1 MKQMIFGKIVSVVIC
16 VLMLCVLTPMSAVAD
31 QAQYIYD
38 DLGRLS
44 QVIDGQGNVAT
55 YTYDAVGNL
64 LSITRNTGG
73 VGAPTITAFTPNTG
87 NAGTSVNVSLTG
99 TNLTGASLATS
110 NPGILVR
117 NVVTTPTAI
126 TATFQIAF
134 SAAPGAATVTVTT
147 TTGSATTS
155 FSVNASAPVLSTLSP
170 TSGPVTR
177 LVTITGN
184 GFSTTAGLNEIR
196 FNGVTATTLSATA
209 TTLTTQVPSGASTG
223 PVTVTIG
230 ELVSNGLT
238 FTVANAGPPPTLTA
252 VSPNVGSVQG
262 GQQTTLTGTGFVSGT
277 TVKIGN
283 KPASVLTLVSAT
295 TMIVQVPASVVG
307 PADVVVTNPN
317 GDAVL
322 QNGYTYLSGAPQKIG
337 FITPTMGLIN
347 IPRNTPVTVSFS
359 RPVDRATITS
369 STFAFT
375 QGATPVAG
383 TFGFAFGDT
392 VVTFMPSA
400 TLTATTAYTLSLT
413 QGIKSV
419 DGVPLDGPFIGS
431 FTTGTGSDTVSP
443 TVTITPVNGATN
455 VPFNTSIALTFS
467 EPINPNTVNAATVLV
482 MSQGEVRA
490 GTLTFG
496 QQNTFAVFTPASPF
510 FPTASAT
517 VTMFGQ
523 VTDVAG
529 NLLQGTS
536 GVGTSVIATFT
547 TGSVADRLPP
557 VVLQVLPINAATGIS
572 TRTSISATFSESVN
586 PNTIT
591 PTTFQVTSG
600 GTPIAGS
607 FAFSNLNQTVLFIPN
622 SPLPPVATVNVS
634 ISSIADVVGNMM
646 VLPFTSS
653 FQTQSAIDNIR
664 PSVVRPS
671 PGTFPFQN
679 PAPSNTNAPLNFKP
693 MLAFDER
700 INPSTVTSTTFT
712 LVQTNVAAIPATV
725 TVASDGLSA
734 TLTPTQALLPNTL
747 YSVGWTAGIQDL
759 VGNPLFNAGSASF
772 TTGPMAIDTTLP
784 TVLDV
789 SPRTGTQTLP
799 VNATVTVLF
808 SEPVSFT
815 SITQQ
820 TVVLSTGGVPVNT
833 QFTLERN
840 NTVLRIKPANLLPLQ
855 ANKFYELTVTPG
867 VLDLAGNPLGAIFT
881 SSFTTSSATD
891 TTGPTVTTYNPAFS
905 ATNVS
910 RQTTVS
916 VTFNEPINP
925 ISFTTA
931 SFSLGGE
938 PGTFSFSQDLRT
950 VTFTPTNLLFAGA
963 SYSLQ
968 IIGIEDLTGNKSSPS
983 GGFTTALAPG
993 TVSGNLPTQ
1002 ATGTA
1007 NPDTLFSDGQT
1018 TTTITISNINRNST
1032 LVPNGTVIGVLPFDT
1047 TVNFVGGGTILD
1059 GTQSQADPRVKLFTT
1074 LGGNVT
1080 LTYRSPNDQL
1090 PFSQNGTGGIRIVS
1104 VDAAGAPVAFI
1115 GDGRVTFVRGSTFT
1129 PSRNPVNLLANGASI
1144 GEMSVIVKDQ
1154 NGKPV
1159 PAGTQVALT
1168 FEPVFSATNATSLGG
1183 GTINGGTAA
1192 PDARF
1197 KLFTTTAGGL
1207 IEFTYTPP
1215 TLAAGQ
1221 TGVAALQMAEVDGSG
1236 QIVKEINT
1244 GDGQND
1250 RFFLNGTTGFTGPQP
1265 TVIAVSPAH
1274 TQNGVGTN
1282 AVVEALFSQSLDTST
1297 VSLTPIPGGAT
1308 FTVTNNGVAVPGT
1321 LSFHTSE
1328 RGPNTLVRFTPTTPF
1343 AASTT
1348 FTVAITVGIKN
1359 QAGIPLLNATS
1370 IIFSTGVGT
1379 DTIAPTVTTIMPPSG
1394 STDIATNRLVTVQFS
1409 EPINATTISGTTF
1422 TLSSGGS
1429 PVNGRVALSAGPNGP
1444 NTLATFLPN
1453 QFLNPTTAYDVTL
1466 SSAILDT
1473 ARNPLATVNA
1483 GFTSGSGLD
1492 NFRPSLVSSS
1502 PAIGNAFAGTLLQ
1515 NIPLNTQI
1523 VLTFS
1528 EPMNPLTITNNS
1540 IQVTFISE
1548 ASTQSVPVNGTLTL
1562 SSDLRSVTF
1571 LPTQLLAP
1579 NSTHSVTIGS
1589 TITDLAGNTLVGT
1602 TSGSFKTGV
1611 QAADPSPLTVTASP
1625 EAGDVNIGINAS
1637 VTLKFSRP
1645 VAPTTVTNG
1654 TVTVSGSGGPIPGTF
1669 TFEQENRVVR
1679 WKPANLIQFA
1689 PNQLHAVSVS
1699 TSVTDLA
1706 GVPLAASLTSSFTTG
1721 AGTDTTVPT
1730 VVSAT
1735 PINNAT
1741 NQSRFTTVSV
1751 TMSEPINPA
1760 TVVLV
1765 STLSLSGP
1773 GAQGVG
1779 FNTSVPGTVTV
1790 SLDRRTITFAASQP
1804 FMANQLYSLTL
1815 NGVEDLAGNKANTI
1829 SSPTSFTTGF
1839 AAGTTLAAF
1848 PSTATVAVNPSTLFA
1863 DGLQSTTI
1871 LVSGV
1876 ALPSGTLVPNGTT
1889 IAVTADP
1896 AIRGDSAGGVIL
1908 GGTPSPTDSRFKLF
1922 TTSGGGFSFTY
1933 VSPNRPLAANDS
1945 GIIQL
1950 APIDAAGTPVNRA
1963 ASGVGS
1969 PLLGSVNVTLV
1980 RGDTVTSFFNPGN
1993 PNPAPSLRAN
2003 GTSTS
2008 DVILTLL
2015 RSNAPSPVGSRL
2027 AVTVDSVFLPSAGG
2041 TINGGVP
2048 ASDPRFKIF
2057 TTLPDG
2063 TIEFTYTSPFL
2074 ASGTGTAVF
2083 QAAAVD
2089 DSGTILKAIPFQLGT
2104 GQLSLNATAGSLSP
2118 QPVVIAVS
2126 PANSQ
2131 AGVGTNARIMA
2142 KFSQPLDPMTVS
2154 PATFS
2159 VNSGGAIAGTRTVS
2173 ASERG
2178 PNTLVTFTPSAP
2190 LPASS
2195 SVTVAITSGIRN
2207 TTGEPL
2213 LLNSLSSATFS
2224 TGAGTDVVMPTV
2236 LQINP
2241 PNGVLSVGTNNVITA
2256 EFDEPINAT
2265 TVTTATFS
2273 VTAGGVPVNGRVKVV
2288 TGPRGINTQAVFTP
2302 DQLLGSTVAY
2312 AVSIGTGITDTAGNP
2327 LTAPFNS
2334 SFQTGVG
2341 IDNFQPSLLS
2351 VSPQHGATGVPLNA
2365 RVTVRFSEPINPLSV
2380 YSGTF
2385 KLNGG
2390 PFSIVPGTTTIATDL
2405 LSLTFTPAAPLLPNT
2420 SYTVTVSSAPSDPI
2434 RDLAGNALLSPGVAV
2449 GLGSFTTGS
2458 GVADSSSPHVVAV
2471 SPAVV
2476 TTAVPLNAQV
2486 VLQFSEPVAAPSVH
2500 AQTVTVSAGG
2510 VPVSGTFTL
2519 EQNNRIVR
2527 WKPAVLTQLSPNT
2540 LYTVTVTSSVTD
2552 YAGNPVTAFTS
2563 TFTTGAATDTTL
2575 PTVTAVT
2582 PVAGATNV
2590 SRSTQV
2596 TVTLSEPI
2604 NPATVIV
2611 RDLNAGGTF
2620 SLTSFGVITGIVQ
2633 GIAAVSTDRRTITFT
2648 SDFPLLANQLFSV
2661 NLSQVEDTAG
2671 NKISSFSSSFRTAL
2685 DPGTNLTALPTAA
2698 VVTPT
2703 PTQLFADGQTSTTV
2717 TVSNIVR
2724 SGILVPNGTVVG
2736 VTADRVF
2743 HNFITGSS
2751 DGGTIIGGVPSTQ
2764 DSRIR
2769 LFTVLNGSIA
2779 FTYQS
2784 PNRPDLFSGGVGK
2797 VQVGSVDAAGAPI
2810 GLLGSADVTLVR
2822 GSTGIVDANPSSLL
2836 ANGTSV
2842 SDVSITVTDTLA
2854 SASVPVPAGATYAVT
2869 TEPVF
2874 TLSSFPGTLNG
2885 GTVASD
2891 NRFKLF
2897 TTVPGG
2903 VLNFTYT
2910 APLLAAGETKTS
2922 TMQLAK
2928 VDSAGNLLVPVT
2940 ISGLGTGSNI
2950 GLNGSTGATSP
2961 QPTVLVMSPAN
2972 GQVNVGTNVRI
2983 FAKFSLPI
2991 NRSTVSNGSG
3001 GTFTVT
3007 LTGTGT
3013 PIPGTF
3019 TFSASDRGPD
3029 TIVTFV
3035 PGTPYPINASLS
3047 VNITA
3052 GIRSVSGQ
3060 ALRAAASSIFSLA
3073 LSSDGVAPTLVQS
3086 NPINGAGAA
3095 PTNSFISIEFSE
3107 PINGTTVDATS
3118 IAVTTNGTPVPGRF
3132 TFAEGGR
3139 GKNSIVTFIP
3149 NQFLAPTTTYL
3160 VDITNGVKDSA
3171 GNSVIPA
3178 TVTFTTAGGIDN
3190 VVPIIVNTVPAS
3202 GATDFPTPGQP
3213 VTITFSE
3220 PVDPVTINPTTVR
3233 FFTTP
3238 VIPATI
3244 ALSLNNTVVTLTP
3257 TVPLFAGASM
3267 VVRLEGVKDVAG
3279 NPLALTS
3286 FSFTTAIAPG
3296 TTNLPTAAT
3305 FSINPPTLFANG
3317 LTTSQVTITVT
3328 RNGTPVSNGTR
3339 VAISADPT
3347 LTGSFGGTISGPS
3360 VGTSVDGR
3368 FLLFETFGGQIVVT
3382 YTPPDLVALGF
3393 STSAQAGI
3401 VAYSIDLDTRPVGSL
3416 GSGQVRLD
3424 GPSSAIGSANPTS
3437 IAANGSTSST
3447 ITFTQVKDAS
3457 GNQVPNGTRIGIRVA
3472 SYYHTGFN
3480 FAPGGGGGGG
3490 GTPMNIGDAWNG
3502 PSGTPGEL
3510 VPAGTI
3516 LGGTASA
3523 ADPNVRLFT
3532 TTGGQITAVYQSP
3545 NANITG
3551 SIPIQAVAVDADGLP
3566 VRFLGQANVSL
3577 TQ

>member
-1 MKQMIFGKIVSVVIC
+1 MKQMIFGKILSVVTC
-16 VLMLCVLTPMSAVAD
+16 VLFLCVLTPMSAVAD

-64 LSITRNTGG
+64 LSIMRNTGG

-99 TNLTGASLATS
+99 TNLTGASLATT

-117 NVVTTPTAI
+117 NVVTTPTTI

-134 SAAPGAATVTVTT
+134 SAAPGATTVTVTT

-184 GFSTTAGLNEIR
+184 GFSTTAGLNQIS

-209 TTLTTQVPSGASTG
+209 TTLTTQVPTGATTG
-223 PVTVTIG
+223 PVTVTVG
-230 ELVSNGLT
+230 GLTSNGLS
-238 FTVANAGPPPTLTA
+238 FTVANAGPPPTLTS

-262 GQQTTLTGTGFVSGT
+262 GQQTTLTGTNFVAGT
-277 TVKIGN
+277 TAKIGN
-283 KPASVLTLVSAT
+283 KLASVLTLVSAT

-307 PADVVVTNPN
+307 PANVVVTNPN

-322 QNGYTYLSGAPQKIG
+322 QNGYTYLAGASQKIG
-337 FITPTMGLIN
+337 AITPTMGLIN
-347 IPRNTPVTVSFS
+347 IPRNVPVTVSFS

-392 VVTFMPSA
+392 VVTFTPSA
-400 TLTATTAYTLSLT
+400 ILTATTAYTLSLT

-455 VPFNTSIALTFS
+455 VPFNTSIVLTFS
-467 EPINPNTVNAATVLV
+467 EPINPNTVNASTVLV
-482 MSQGEVRA
+482 MSQGELRV

-510 FPTASAT
+510 FPTAAAT
-517 VTMFGQ
+517 VTVLGQ
-523 VTDVAG
+523 VTDMAG
-529 NLLQGTS
+529 NQLQGT
-536 GVGTSVIATFT
+536 GGIGTSVASTFT

-622 SPLPPVATVNVS
+622 SPLPPVATVSIS
-634 ISSIADVVGNMM
+634 ISSVADVVGNTM

-664 PSVVRPS
+664 PSVVRS
-671 PGTFPFQN
+671 NPGTFPFQN
-679 PAPSNTNAPLNFKP
+679 PAPTNTNMPLNFKP
-693 MLAFDER
+693 MIAFDER
-700 INPSTVTSTTFT
+700 INPSTVNSSTFT
-712 LVQTNVAAIPATV
+712 VVETNVRTIPATV
-725 TVASDGLSA
+725 MVAPDGLSA
-734 TLTPTQALLPNTL
+734 MLTPNQTLLPNTL
-747 YSVGWTAGIQDL
+747 YSVGYTAGIQDL
-759 VGNPLFNAGSASF
+759 AGNQLFNAGGVTF
-772 TTGPMAIDTTLP
+772 TTGPVAFDTTHP

-867 VLDLAGNPLGAIFT
+867 VLDLAGNPLSGIFT
-881 SSFTTSSATD
+881 SSFTTGSGTD
-891 TTGPTVTTYNPAFS
+891 TTGPTVTSYSPAFN
-905 ATNVS
+905 ATGVS

-916 VTFNEPINP
+916 ATFSEPINP
-925 ISFTTA
+925 ISVTSSTFRVG
-931 SFSLGGE
+931 SES
-938 PGTFSFSQDLRT
+938 GTFSVSSDLRT
-950 VTFTPTNLLFAGA
+950 VTFTPTTPLFAGTT
-963 SYSLQ
+963 YSIFVQ
-968 IIGIEDLTGNKSSPS
+968 GMEDLTGNVGNGSA
-983 GGFTTALAPG
+983 GFTTALAPG
-993 TVSGNLPTQ
+993 TITANLPTT

-1007 NPDTLFSDGQT
+1007 NSATLFSDGVT
-1018 TTTITISNINRNST
+1018 TTTITVSNISRGNPLT
-1032 LVPNGTVIGVLPFDT
+1032 LVSNGTTIGVLPYDASATFT
-1047 TVNFVGGGTILD
+1047 GGGMILG

-1074 LGGNVT
+1074 FGASVT
-1080 LTYRSPNDQL
+1080 FTYRSPNDVL
-1090 PFSQNGTGGIRIVS
+1090 PTLNGGGVRLVS
-1104 VDAAGAPVAFI
+1104 VDAAGAPVAVI
-1115 GDGRVTFVRGSTFT
+1115 GEGRVTFVRGNTFT
-1129 PSRNPVNLLANGASI
+1129 PSRNPRDLLANETSTGD
-1144 GEMSVIVKDQ
+1144 MSVIVKDQ
-1154 NGKPV
+1154 FGNPV

-1168 FEPVFSATNATSLGG
+1168 FEPVFSPTNATSAGG
-1183 GTINGGTAA
+1183 GVLNGGVLA
-1192 PDARF
+1192 PDTRF
-1197 KLFTTTAGGL
+1197 KLFTASSGGL
-1207 IEFTYTPP
+1207 IELTYRAPL
-1215 TLAAGQ
+1215 LAAGQ
-1221 TGVAALQMAEVDGSG
+1221 SATAALQIAEVDVNG

-1250 RFFLNGTTGFTGPQP
+1250 RFFLNGSTGFTGPQP
-1265 TVIAVSPAH
+1265 TVVALSPAH
-1274 TQNGVGTN
+1274 TQSGVGTN
-1282 AVVEALFSQSLDTST
+1282 ATVDILFSQSLDVST
-1297 VSLTPIPGGAT
+1297 VSLTPISGAA
-1308 FTVTNNGVAVPGT
+1308 TVTVMSGSTAVPGT

-1328 RGPNTLVRFTPTTPF
+1328 RGPNTLVRFTPTAPF
-1343 AASTT
+1343 AASST
-1348 FTVAITVGIKN
+1348 FTVAITVGVKN
-1359 QAGIPLLNATS
+1359 SAGIPLLNAAS
-1370 IIFSTGVGT
+1370 AVFSTGTGP
-1379 DTIAPTVTTIMPPSG
+1379 DTTPPTVTQIVPPSD

-1422 TLSSGGS
+1422 TLSTGGTPVSG
-1429 PVNGRVALSAGPNGP
+1429 RIALGAGPTGP
-1444 NTLATFLPN
+1444 NTLATFMPAQL
-1453 QFLNPTTAYDVTL
+1453 LNSATPYDVAL
-1466 SSAILDT
+1466 AASIRDT
-1473 ARNPLATVNA
+1473 ADNPLGAVA
-1483 GFTSGSGLD
+1483 SAFTSGAGVD
-1492 NFRPSLVSSS
+1492 NFRPSVVSSS
-1502 PAIGNAFAGTLLQ
+1502 PTFHERFVVPTNV
-1515 NIPLNTQI
+1515 PLNANITA
-1523 VLTFS
+1523 TFS
-1528 EPMNPLTITNNS
+1528 EPMNPLTITSNS
-1540 IQVTFISE
+1540 IQVTFVSE
-1548 ASTQSVPVNGTLTL
+1548 ASQQSVPVTGVL
-1562 SSDLRSVTF
+1562 SMSADLRTVTFTPTQPFPPSVTV
-1571 LPTQLLAP
+1571 
-1579 NSTHSVTIGS
+1579 SVSLGS
-1589 TITDLAGNTLVGT
+1589 GVADLAGNTLVGT
-1602 TSGSFKTGV
+1602 TAGSFKTGV
-1611 QAADPSPLTVTASP
+1611 QAADTAPLTVIASP
-1625 EAGDVNIGINAS
+1625 VSGDTNIAINAP
-1637 VTLKFSRP
+1637 VVFQFSRP

-1654 TVTVSGSGGPIPGTF
+1654 TVTVNGGAGPIQGTF
-1669 TFEQENRVVR
+1669 AFEQENRVVR
-1679 WKPANLIQFA
+1679 WKPANLIQLA
-1689 PNQLHAVSVS
+1689 PSTLHSVSVS
-1699 TSVTDLA
+1699 TAVTDLA
-1706 GVPLAASLTSSFTTG
+1706 GVPLAASFTGSFTTG
-1721 AGTDTTVPT
+1721 TGTDTTIPT
-1730 VVSAT
+1730 IVSAV
-1735 PINNAT
+1735 PANNAT
-1741 NQSRFTTVSV
+1741 GLSRSTTVSV

-1760 TVVLV
+1760 TLV
-1765 STLSLSGP
+1765 IPSTVSLSGP
-1773 GAQGVG
+1773 GAQSVG
-1779 FNTSVPGTVTV
+1779 FNSSIPGTLSV
-1790 SLDRRTITFAASQP
+1790 SPDRRTITFTPAQLLL
-1804 FMANQLYSLTL
+1804 ANQLYTL
-1815 NGVEDLAGNKANTI
+1815 SVRDIEDLAGNKANSNAFTN
-1829 SSPTSFTTGF
+1829 FTTGF
-1839 AAGTTLAAF
+1839 AAGTTLSTL
-1848 PSTATVAVNPSTLFA
+1848 PSSATVTANPTTLFA

-1871 LVSGV
+1871 LVTNVSLQSG
-1876 ALPSGTLVPNGTT
+1876 ALAPNGTT

-1896 AIRGDSAGGVIL
+1896 AITGTSAGGVIL
-1908 GGTPSPTDSRFKLF
+1908 GGTPSPTDSRFKMF

-1933 VSPNRPLAANDS
+1933 VSPNRPTLATNEA
-1945 GIIQL
+1945 GVIQL
-1950 APIDAAGTPVNRA
+1950 TPVDAAGTPVNRV

-1969 PLLGSVNVTLV
+1969 PLIGSVNVTLV
-1980 RGDTVTSFFNPGN
+1980 RGDLVTSFFNPGSTS
-1993 PNPAPSLRAN
+1993 ATALRAN
-2003 GTSTS
+2003 GTSQA
-2008 DVILTLL
+2008 DVTLTLL
-2015 RSNAPSPVGSRL
+2015 KSSTPSPVGSRL

-2041 TINGGVP
+2041 TINGGIP
-2048 ASDPRFKIF
+2048 AADPRFKIF

-2063 TIEFTYTSPFL
+2063 TVEFTYTSPFL
-2074 ASGTGTAVF
+2074 ASGTATAVF

-2104 GQLSLNATAGSLSP
+2104 GQLSLNATTGSLAP
-2118 QPVVIAVS
+2118 QPVVVALS
-2126 PANSQ
+2126 PGNSQ

-2142 KFSQPLDPMTVS
+2142 KFSQPLDPATVS
-2154 PATFS
+2154 ATSFS
-2159 VNSGGAIAGTRTVS
+2159 VTSGFTAITGTRAVG

-2178 PNTLVTFTPSAP
+2178 PNTLVTFTPSSP

-2236 LQINP
+2236 LQVNP

-2302 DQLLGSTVAY
+2302 DQLLGSTVTY
-2312 AVSIGTGITDTAGNP
+2312 VVSVGTGITDTAGNP

-2390 PFSIVPGTTTIATDL
+2390 PFSIVPGTTTIAADL
-2405 LSLTFTPAAPLLPNT
+2405 LSLTFTPAALLLPNT
-2420 SYTVTVSSAPSDPI
+2420 SYSVTVSSAPSDPI
-2434 RDLAGNALLSPGVAV
+2434 RDLAGNALLTPGFSAA
-2449 GLGSFTTGS
+2449 LGSFTTGS
-2458 GVADSSSPHVVAV
+2458 GSADVLSPQVVAV
-2471 SPAVV
+2471 SPADVI
-2476 TTAVPLNAQV
+2476 TAVPLNAQV

-2500 AQTVTVSAGG
+2500 AQTVAVSAGG
-2510 VPVSGTFTL
+2510 IPFTGTITL
-2519 EQNNRIVR
+2519 EQNNRVVR

-2540 LYTVTVTSSVTD
+2540 LYTVTVTSGVTD

-2563 TFTTGAATDTTL
+2563 TFTTGAAADTTL

-2582 PVAGATNV
+2582 PAANTTNV
-2590 SRSTQV
+2590 LRSTIV

-2633 GIAAVSTDRRTITFT
+2633 GTAVVSADRRTITFT
-2648 SDFPLLANQLFSV
+2648 PDFPLLANQLFSV

-2671 NKISSFSSSFRTAL
+2671 NKIASFSSSFRTTF
-2685 DPGTNLTALPTAA
+2685 DPATNLTALPTAA

-2703 PTQLFADGQTSTTV
+2703 PTQLFADGQTSATV
-2717 TVSNIVR
+2717 TVTNIAR

-2769 LFTVLNGSIA
+2769 LFTVLNGSIT

-2797 VQVGSVDAAGAPI
+2797 IQVGSVDAAGAPI

-2822 GSTGIVDANPSSLL
+2822 GGRAVVDLNPSSLL
-2836 ANGTSV
+2836 ANGTSYSEV
-2842 SDVSITVTDTLA
+2842 TITLTD
-2854 SASVPVPAGATYAVT
+2854 SGPSSQVIPVPAGVTYAVT

-2874 TLSSFPGTLNG
+2874 NLTSFPGTLNG
-2885 GTVASD
+2885 GTTASD

-2897 TTVPGG
+2897 TTIPGG
-2903 VLNFTYT
+2903 QLTVTYT
-2910 APLLAAGETKTS
+2910 APLLSAGQAKTS
-2922 TMQLAK
+2922 VVDLAK
-2928 VDSAGNLLVPVT
+2928 VDGAGTILSQFGLNAVT
-2940 ISGLGTGSNI
+2940 GGNI
-2950 GLNGSTGATSP
+2950 NLNGSTGSSSP
-2961 QPTVLVMSPAN
+2961 QPVALVLSPAH
-2972 GQVNVGTNVRI
+2972 GQVNVGTTTRI
-2983 FAKFSLPI
+2983 AAKFSLPI
-2991 NRSTVSNGSG
+2991 NRATVTNGPS
-3001 GTFTVT
+3001 GTFTTT

-3013 PIPGTF
+3013 HIPGTF
-3019 TFSASDRGPD
+3019 AFSASDRGPD

-3035 PGTPYPINASLS
+3035 PGTPYPINASITVS
-3047 VNITA
+3047 ITA
-3052 GIRSVSGQ
+3052 GLRSTSGEP
-3060 ALRAAASSIFSLA
+3060 LRASASSVFSIA
-3073 LSSDGVAPTLVQS
+3073 LSADTVAPTLVRS

-3095 PTNSFISIEFSE
+3095 PTNSFLSAEFSE
-3107 PINGTTVDATS
+3107 PINGTTVEATTF
-3118 IAVTTNGTPVPGRF
+3118 AVTLGGNPVAGRF
-3132 TFAEGGR
+3132 TFAEGGH

-3149 NQFLAPTTTYL
+3149 NQLLTPNSTYEL
-3160 VDITNGVKDSA
+3160 SISNGVKDSA
-3171 GNSVIPA
+3171 GNGVIPA

-3190 VVPIIVNTVPAS
+3190 VVPTIVNTVPTS
-3202 GATDFPTPGQP
+3202 GTTDFPATGQS

-3220 PVDPVTINPTTVR
+3220 PVNPLTITPNTVK
-3233 FFTTP
+3233 FFVSP
-3238 VIPATI
+3238 PIPATVV
-3244 ALSLNNTVVTLTP
+3244 LSLNNTVLTVTP
-3257 TVPLFAGASM
+3257 TVPLFAGASYQ
-3267 VVRLEGVKDVAG
+3267 LQLQGVQDVAG
-3279 NPLALTS
+3279 NPLSNTS
-3286 FSFTTAIAPG
+3286 ISFTTAIAPG

-3305 FSINPPTLFANG
+3305 LSTNPPQLFANG
-3317 LTTSQVTITVT
+3317 LLSSQVTITVT
-3328 RNGTPVSNGTR
+3328 RNGTLVPNGTR
-3339 VAISADPT
+3339 VAVSADPS
-3347 LTGSFGGTISGPS
+3347 LTIGSLGGTISGPS

-3368 FLLFETFGGQIVVT
+3368 FLIFETFGGQFVVT
-3382 YTPPDLVALGF
+3382 YTPPDLVGQGF
-3393 STSAQAGI
+3393 STSGTAYI
-3401 VAYSIDLDTRPVGSL
+3401 YVYSIDLDTRPVGFL
-3416 GSGQVRLD
+3416 GNGNVTLT
-3424 GPSSAIGSANPTS
+3424 GPSSALGAANPTS
-3437 IAANGSTSST
+3437 IVANGSTSST
-3447 ITFTQVKDAS
+3447 ITFTQIKDAVS
-3457 GNQVPNGTRIGIRVA
+3457 NPVPDGTRIGVRVA
-3472 SYYHTGFN
+3472 SLYHSGFQ
-3480 FAPGGGGGGG
+3480 FASDGSGGGGGGAVD
-3490 GTPMNIGDAWNG
+3490 IGNAWNG
-3502 PSGTPGEL
+3502 SSTTGTL
-3510 VPAGTI
+3510 LPAGTI
-3516 LGGTASA
+3516 LGGTASS
-3523 ADPNVRLFT
+3523 ADPNVRIFAT
-3532 TTGGQITAVYQSP
+3532 VGGQVTALYQSP
-3545 NANITG
+3545 YANLTGGIT
-3551 SIPIQAVAVDADGLP
+3551 IHAVAVDAAGLP
-3566 VRFLGQANVSL
+3566 VRALGFATVTL
-3577 TQ
+3577 TQP